1 MVKQE
6 IARGAGGRVVLVD
19 SITQVTPAE
28 AGAIV
33 VSGSHGGR
41 SSAAFALP
49 VALAAV
55 FFNDAGVGKDD
66 AGMVALQLLEAGGIA
81 AGTVA
86 HTSARIGDAQ
96 DAWDNGIVS
105 HVNASA
111 RALGLEPALRLSV
124 ALTDL
129 VHRRRVTPRAAE
141 ASRVTGTIA
150 PASRPYYQADLAWVH
165 HHGYSQHARSVAP
178 GIVALLFE
186 HGLSTGAR
194 VLDVGCGSGL
204 LARELV
210 AAGFDVEG
218 VDASPAMI
226 ALARDYVPQA
236 RFEVLSLP
244 TGIVPGTKGGLSLAD
259 AVVST
264 GHVLNYLDTR
274 DAIAQALVE
283 IAQALRPGGALALDL
298 VTDAFAERPDVAEV
312 HARVEDEWAIVTRF
326 SRPALERLDRD
337 ITAFV
342 RDGERW
348 RRVDEHHRNVTFDA
362 EEALRILSASGIEAL
377 RRESFGTETLPAGM
391 VVLAGGRPPED

>member
-1 MVKQE
+1 VTLSTLAAM
-6 IARGAGGRVVLVD
+6 AGDRRVLLVD
-19 SITQVTPAE
+19 SITWLAQDD
-28 AGAIV
+28 AGHVV

-41 SSAAFALP
+41 SSAAFALQVP
-49 VALAAV
+49 FAAV

-66 AGMVALQLLEAGGIA
+66 AGIVALQLLEARGIA

-96 DAWDNGIVS
+96 DAWDNGVVS
-105 HVNASA
+105 HVNAGA
-111 RALGLEPALRLSV
+111 RALGLEPASRLST

-129 VHRRRVTPRAAE
+129 VHNRRVTPRPQAAQ
-141 ASRVTGTIA
+141 ARPTIA
-150 PASRPYYQADLAWVH
+150 PASRPYYHADLAWVH
-165 HHGYSQHARSVAP
+165 HHGYSQHARIVAP

-186 HGLSTGAR
+186 HGLSPGAR

-210 AAGFDVEG
+210 AAGFDVDG

-226 ALARDYVPQA
+226 ALARDYVPEA
-236 RFEVLSLP
+236 RFEVLALP
-244 TGIVPGTKGGLSLAD
+244 TGVLPGTRGGLPMGD
-259 AVVST
+259 AIVST

-298 VTDAFAERPDVAEV
+298 VTEAFAERRDAGEV
-312 HARVEDEWAIVTRF
+312 HARVEDDWAIVTRF
-326 SRPALERLDRD
+326 SRPASERLDRD

-342 RDGERW
+342 RDSEGW
-348 RRVDEHHRNVTFDA
+348 RRIDERHRNVTFDA
-362 EEALRILSASGIEAL
+362 EEALRILSASGIETQ
-377 RRESFGTETLPAGM
+377 RRASFGSETLPAGM
-391 VVLAGGRPPED
+391 VVLAGGRPSED